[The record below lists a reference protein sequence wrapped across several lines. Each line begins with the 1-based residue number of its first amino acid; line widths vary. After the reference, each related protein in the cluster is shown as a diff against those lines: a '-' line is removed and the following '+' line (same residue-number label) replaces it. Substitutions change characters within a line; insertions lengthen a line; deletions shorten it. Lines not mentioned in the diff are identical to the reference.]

1 MINSS
6 QIGFT
11 PNGSQ
16 YSLALHWAQYL
27 SLYAYNHDIGP
38 NTQTKQGTA
47 KITFPGNVASSKSLS
62 TPVSSK
68 TVARFMIYASVHA
81 EKCGDGQ
88 LFNIADNEKPCT
100 FGEIWPQLAEW
111 FGLTGV
117 GPGEN
122 SSAQDKRDTFEVG
135 ELPQNTPHLTPGE
148 YIAQNKGIF
157 TQNGR
162 EKAVR
167 GGVGAG
173 NRQLDSVGYWLTFD
187 RQMSLKRLRE
197 TGFEEER
204 DPVQG
209 WLESFAMFRR
219 AGLIL

>member
-1 MINSS
+1 M
-6 QIGFT
+6 
-11 PNGSQ
+11 
-16 YSLALHWAQYL
+16 
-27 SLYAYNHDIGP
+27 SLYAYNNGIGQH
-38 NTQTKQGTA
+38 TQTKQDTVE
-47 KITFPGNVASSKSLS
+47 IPFPGNAASSKSLS

-68 TVARFMIYASVHA
+68 IVARFMIFASLHP
-81 EKCGDGQ
+81 ETCGDGR

-100 FGEIWPQLAEW
+100 FGEIWPRLAGW

-117 GPGEN
+117 GPVEN
-122 SSAQDKRDTFEVG
+122 SPAQDNSSTFKVG
-135 ELPQNTPHLTPGE
+135 ELPESTPHLTPGE

-197 TGFEEER
+197 TGFDEER
-204 DPVQG
+204 DPAQG
-209 WLESFAMFRR
+209 WLESFAMFREAR
-219 AGLIL
+219 LIL

>member
-27 SLYAYNHDIGP
+27 SLYAYNHGIGP

-122 SSAQDKRDTFEVG
+122 SSAQDKSNTFEVG

-157 TQNGR
+157 TQNGH

-173 NRQLDSVGYWLTFD
+173 NRQLDSVGYWSTFD